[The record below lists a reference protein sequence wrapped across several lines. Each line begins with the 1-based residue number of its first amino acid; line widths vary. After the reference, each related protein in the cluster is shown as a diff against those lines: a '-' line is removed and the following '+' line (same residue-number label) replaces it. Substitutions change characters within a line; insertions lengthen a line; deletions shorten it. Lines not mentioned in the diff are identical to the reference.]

1 LDSESCRAGMKDR
14 GLIMDVSQPN
24 EEAQTDRAKAEL
36 EAVLNALVPSGLL
49 YSRKHL
55 DDLDGAQRKELF
67 QDIYG
72 PGDLDL
78 RLANLYLVLPLL
90 HKARSKDERQFL
102 LQVFLPW
109 IGMRRRLIVNR
120 NRIQDEFAKTGSF
133 KPGTPDEYAHLANIY
148 RSIVAD
154 LIDPYLTLLVA
165 CYQFAEGIFTG
176 LEAANFG
183 QGERNKDEYLSSRIR
198 SDDPQNRL
206 LSGYSPLVRNA
217 ISHSGSHG
225 VTYQTGKV
233 LFRNIKRGTT
243 PTVEAVEW
251 TEDELLN
258 NITRL
263 YECILSIDAAVGVF
277 GLDISELLG
286 NDWQL
291 LSQAL
296 HYATSREEQAEM
308 HGPSEARMDGI
319 RRSDETSREDKLKAL
334 LYVFQSNCARREM
347 PLKGIKYSADRKV
360 LRAEVPVASLDDT
373 SDKQIRDRVAELSHC
388 AILAEAVYG
397 QMADIYVI
405 AETQENG
412 EEQVIAGFKRD
423 LLHEYGAQRAGILDL
438 LHEATIRVNGI
449 TVSMSVDFVELSR
462 YERESLG
469 ETFPR
474 RDRSSS

>member
-1 LDSESCRAGMKDR
+1 
-14 GLIMDVSQPN
+14 MDVSEPN
-24 EEAQTDRAKAEL
+24 DKNQNDRDKAEL
-36 EAVLNALVPSGLL
+36 EAVLNALIPSGLL
-49 YSRKHL
+49 YSRKDL

-67 QDIYG
+67 HDVYG

-90 HKARSKDERQFL
+90 HKARSKDERKFL

-109 IGMRRRLIVNR
+109 VGMRRRLGVNR

-133 KPGTPDEYAHLANIY
+133 KPGTPDEYAHLVNIY

-165 CYQFAEGIFTG
+165 CYQFVEGSFTDF
-176 LEAANFG
+176 EAANFG

-206 LSGYSPLVRNA
+206 LAGYSPLVRNA
-217 ISHSGSHG
+217 VSHSGSHG

-233 LFRNIKRGTT
+233 LFRNIKRGAT

-258 NITRL
+258 NTTRL

-286 NDWQL
+286 NDWEL

-296 HYATSREEQAEM
+296 HYATSREGQAEM
-308 HGPSEARMDGI
+308 HGAVEARMDQI
-319 RRSDETSREDKLKAL
+319 RTSGEISLEDKLKAL
-334 LYVFQSNCARREM
+334 LYVFQSNCARRKM
-347 PLKGIKYSADRKV
+347 PLEGIKYSSDRRV
-360 LRAEVPVASLDDT
+360 LRAEVPVVSLDDT
-373 SDKQIRDRVAELSHC
+373 RDEQIGDRVAELSRY

-412 EEQVIAGFKRD
+412 QEQVIASFKRD
-423 LLHEYGAQRAGILDL
+423 LLHAYGAHRAGLLDL
-438 LHEATIRVNGI
+438 IHEAMIRVNGNL
-449 TVSMSVDFVELSR
+449 VSMSVDFEELSR
-462 YERESLG
+462 HERESLG

-474 RDRSSS
+474 RDRSPN